1 MNLLIQL
8 MLNGLVTASM
18 YALVAVGFGLVY
30 RTTNI
35 LHIAIGGIYTLS
47 AYIAYSIIKTGDIP
61 ALLLGIVGAA
71 VIGVIIEIGIYK
83 PLYRKKS
90 TSGVLLISS
99 LGMYIIIVNIIALI
113 FGNEVKILRTGIEES
128 FTFGEFILTR
138 IQVTQLIGGIILLI
152 LLLLLFRKLKYFKAI
167 WAMGEEPGL
176 VQTLGIPI
184 WNLRRSVFIIS
195 SALVAV
201 ASILTAFDVGI
212 DPHVGMSAFLM
223 GAVAVLVG
231 GKDNPIGWVLSA
243 LIIAEIQSIV
253 IWKFSARWNDAITFG
268 ILILVL
274 LIRPQ
279 GIFSRE
285 KRVEE

>member
-1 MNLLIQL
+1 MFL
-8 MLNGLVTASM
+8 
-18 YALVAVGFGLVY
+18 F
-30 RTTNI
+30 
-35 LHIAIGGIYTLS
+35 
-47 AYIAYSIIKTGDIP
+47 
-61 ALLLGIVGAA
+61 
-71 VIGVIIEIGIYK
+71 
-83 PLYRKKS
+83 
-90 TSGVLLISS
+90 
-99 LGMYIIIVNIIALI
+99 
-113 FGNEVKILRTGIEES
+113 
-128 FTFGEFILTR
+128 
-138 IQVTQLIGGIILLI
+138 
-152 LLLLLFRKLKYFKAI
+152 LLFRKLKYFKAI
-167 WAMGEEPGL
+167 WAMGEEPEL

-195 SALVAV
+195 SSLVAV

-212 DPHVGMSAFLM
+212 DPHIGMSAFLM

-279 GIFSRE
+279 GIFSKE